1 MTRRSIVFLALLTA
15 GFVPVVRSQTVIG
28 HRSSVP
34 DADNRPLIADDFFRR
49 DLPHYGKWLTAAGA
63 AAFTLLAASEHRQ
76 SRRDWDALLTICRSS
91 DSACELGPDGR
102 YVRTDAEQLF
112 QRSRFFDRRANRFL
126 LGAQGSLL
134 LTTALFIIDLHPG
147 QGPDNIPFPGGVAV
161 SPLPNGAAVGLRIA
175 F

>member
-1 MTRRSIVFLALLTA
+1 MTASL
-15 GFVPVVRSQTVIG
+15 
-28 HRSSVP
+28 
-34 DADNRPLIADDFFRR
+34 RR
-49 DLPHYGKWLTAAGA
+49 DVPHYGKWLTAAGA

-91 DSACELGPDGR
+91 DNACELGPDGR

-134 LTTALFIIDLHPG
+134 LTTALFVIDLHPG